1 MLREA
6 VSKGLSWR
14 LKRIAAKA
22 GGERFRL
29 FGVGV
34 FLGGCFQSGTAAI
47 LLGGTMAVQGALNTA
62 QGLALAL
69 GADVGSTLAAQLL
82 GFDLFI
88 IAPPLFLVAYLV
100 MRFSS
105 GEAGRRTAHAIFGL
119 ALIVVSLKGL
129 SVSTEPLRDS
139 EAARQVFSALQDE
152 ALILVLL
159 SALLTLFLYS
169 SLAAVLLVMTLA
181 ANQLIGLEAA
191 FWMTLGVNLGG
202 GLPPIIA
209 SLGEPVEVRRIT
221 LGNAL
226 FRLLGVLLLAPLAP
240 LFVLWFN
247 DLGLS
252 SARAV
257 VHFHTFVNLAM
268 AAAFLILT
276 PATGRWLERAMRH
289 VSGDGEWRRVY
300 YLNDSTGGASV
311 QAGQILTN
319 ATREALRMG
328 DLVSR
333 MLDSSARLI
342 KSDDARR
349 RAEIKELDDA
359 VDFLNR
365 EIKLYTTKLEENV
378 MSEQEIRRANLIL
391 STITHLEHIG
401 DIIDTGM
408 HSITRRMRNRR
419 VRFSTDGIQEIRG
432 IHDLVR
438 ENLRATLGLLVSPD
452 FAVAGHLYKARLEV
466 NRRCAQTFENH
477 LARLRRGRSESVESS
492 SMHLDLVRDLKR
504 VNDHIA
510 EMADSILRLAGE
522 NGTSQP

>member
-1 MLREA
+1 
-6 VSKGLSWR
+6 
-14 LKRIAAKA
+14 
-22 GGERFRL
+22 
-29 FGVGV
+29 
-34 FLGGCFQSGTAAI
+34 
-47 LLGGTMAVQGALNTA
+47 
-62 QGLALAL
+62 
-69 GADVGSTLAAQLL
+69 
-82 GFDLFI
+82 
-88 IAPPLFLVAYLV
+88 
-100 MRFSS
+100 
-105 GEAGRRTAHAIFGL
+105 
-119 ALIVVSLKGL
+119 
-129 SVSTEPLRDS
+129 
-139 EAARQVFSALQDE
+139 
-152 ALILVLL
+152 
-159 SALLTLFLYS
+159 
-169 SLAAVLLVMTLA
+169 
-181 ANQLIGLEAA
+181 
-191 FWMTLGVNLGG
+191 
-202 GLPPIIA
+202 
-209 SLGEPVEVRRIT
+209 
-221 LGNAL
+221 
-226 FRLLGVLLLAPLAP
+226 
-240 LFVLWFN
+240 
-247 DLGLS
+247 
-252 SARAV
+252 
-257 VHFHTFVNLAM
+257 
-268 AAAFLILT
+268 
-276 PATGRWLERAMRH
+276 
-289 VSGDGEWRRVY
+289 
-300 YLNDSTGGASV
+300 
-311 QAGQILTN
+311 
-319 ATREALRMG
+319 MG

-378 MSEQEIRRANLIL
+378 MSEQEIRRVNLIL